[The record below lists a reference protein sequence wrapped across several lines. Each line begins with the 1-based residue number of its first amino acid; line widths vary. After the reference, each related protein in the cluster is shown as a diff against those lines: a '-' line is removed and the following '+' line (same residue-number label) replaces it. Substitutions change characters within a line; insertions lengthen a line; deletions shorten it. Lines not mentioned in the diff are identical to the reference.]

1 MSQYKHFPFRL
12 LLACFT
18 FFFFSLCDRLGS
30 LFLYGHVIN
39 TRGKRASYQSRRFH
53 VMKFLR
59 RLSHLLC
66 LNNKY
71 KLELTISCTDNSVH
85 VLIMLTREIEFV
97 CVLLDCASKRSN
109 FRFSWSLPSE
119 SSSSRFKS
127 NGGDIN
133 QQPISSWRA
142 HKVRAKSRRS
152 NARRLVI
159 SLLLC

>member
-18 FFFFSLCDRLGS
+18 FFFFSLRDRLGS

-59 RLSHLLC
+59 RLSHLLFY
-66 LNNKY
+66 LQGNSRLTRRVNNKY
-71 KLELTISCTDNSVH
+71 KLELAISCTDNSVH

-133 QQPISSWRA
+133 QQPISS
-142 HKVRAKSRRS
+142 
-152 NARRLVI
+152 
-159 SLLLC
+159 